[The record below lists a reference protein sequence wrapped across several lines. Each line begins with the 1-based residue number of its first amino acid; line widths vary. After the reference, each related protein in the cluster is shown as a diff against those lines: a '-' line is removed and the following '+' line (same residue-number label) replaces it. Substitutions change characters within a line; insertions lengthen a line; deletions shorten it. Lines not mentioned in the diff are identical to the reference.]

1 MHHLEKEITLNVSE
15 EKVWEFLATPLN
27 LNELTPPDL
36 DFRILSELPDKM
48 YNGLMIQYEIRIP
61 LFGTHRWLTEIKHI
75 NEGISFVDEQR
86 AGPYKLWYHQHV
98 VEPAGKEMTR
108 MIDRVTYLLPFG
120 PLGRLVHQMKV
131 KHMLEGIFDYRTQ
144 RLYEIFGE
152 GRP

>member
-61 LFGTHRWLTEIKHI
+61 LFGTHR
-75 NEGISFVDEQR
+75 
-86 AGPYKLWYHQHV
+86 
-98 VEPAGKEMTR
+98 
-108 MIDRVTYLLPFG
+108 
-120 PLGRLVHQMKV
+120 
-131 KHMLEGIFDYRTQ
+131 
-144 RLYEIFGE
+144 
-152 GRP
+152 